1 MMGHSD
7 GSTTSRYY
15 LQANAQSLADELSR
29 ANDWAKMPGWDILGR
44 E

>member
-7 GSTTSRYY
+7 GSATSRYY
-15 LQANAQSLADELSR
+15 LQTSTQSLTDELSR